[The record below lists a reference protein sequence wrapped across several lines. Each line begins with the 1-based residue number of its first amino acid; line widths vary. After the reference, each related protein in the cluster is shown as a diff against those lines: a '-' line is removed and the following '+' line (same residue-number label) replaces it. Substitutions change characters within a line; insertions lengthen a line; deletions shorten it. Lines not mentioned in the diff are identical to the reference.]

1 MSYNKSR
8 VIRNP
13 SSFLIGAVEYAP
25 QVTKVRIV
33 PDTPIQTVRTWDGVD
48 QDRDSTS
55 YVLEISGH
63 SFRGTG
69 GLVAA
74 FDVAVAA
81 GTNLTATIVPRTGT
95 GEDTA
100 EVTFMPLPTEF
111 GGEAGGWKQFEAEFP
126 VIDEPTYDSAA

>member
-13 SSFLIGAVEYAP
+13 ASFLIGAVEYKD

-33 PDTPIQTVRTWDGVD
+33 PDTPVQTVRTWGGVD
-48 QDRDSTS
+48 QDVDSTS

-74 FDVAVAA
+74 LDAAYAA
-81 GTNLTATIVPRTGT
+81 GTDLTATITPRTGT
-95 GEDTA
+95 GEDVAT
-100 EVTFMPLPTEF
+100 VTFKAKPTEF
-111 GGEAGGWKQFEAEFP
+111 GGGAGDWKSFEGEFP
-126 VIDEPTYDSAA
+126 VVDEPTYDQAD

>member
-1 MSYNKSR
+1 MSYNKAR

-13 SSFLIGAVEYAP
+13 SSFLIGATEYKD

-33 PDTPIQTVRTWDGVD
+33 PDTPIQTTRSWGGVD
-48 QDRDSTS
+48 QDLDSTS

-74 FDVAVAA
+74 LDAAHAA
-81 GTNLTATIVPRTGT
+81 GTDLTATITPRTGT
-95 GEDTA
+95 GEDVAT
-100 EVTFMPLPTEF
+100 VTFKAVPTEF
-111 GGEAGGWKQFEAEFP
+111 GGEAGSWKGFEAEFP
-126 VIDEPTYDSAA
+126 VVDEPEYDQQD